1 MPTIRNAETPFCF
14 TKLCGVT
21 ILTTLGCRVD
31 VETVV
36 LQPRSDSQEVADEAG
51 DLTVEHSGVAGKH
64 VGVQHPG
71 FVLLD
76 HNWNKKGWKA
86 SDWRLAFRVLPN
98 TDPGLMN
105 LRHAAVTAVPVYL
118 HLSPEPRL

>member
-1 MPTIRNAETPFCF
+1 MIRNAAKPFCL

-21 ILTTLGCRVD
+21 ILTTLGGRVD

-36 LQPRSDSQEVADEAG
+36 LQPRGDSQEVTDEAG
-51 DLTVEHSGVAGKH
+51 DPTVEHSGVSGKH

-76 HNWNKKGWKA
+76 HN
-86 SDWRLAFRVLPN
+86 
-98 TDPGLMN
+98 
-105 LRHAAVTAVPVYL
+105 
-118 HLSPEPRL
+118 